1 MDWGYIFKHWIG
13 TLLLA
18 PIFAQ
23 IIKDTGIIHRDKT
36 IGLFEMFPEAFQVGM
51 MLSLPT
57 LLLYLFVYHI
67 AAESTLKTI
76 WVKLIVILWTTIGI
90 SLTLYLLDAGL
101 ILPLGSYYIIASV
114 ICGLLLKIKRMPK
127 EMVDSDNRNL

>member
-1 MDWGYIFKHWIG
+1 MDWGYISKHWIG
-13 TLLLA
+13 TLVLA
-18 PIFAQ
+18 PILSQ

-36 IGLFEMFPEAFQVGM
+36 IGLFEMLPEALQAGM

-67 AAESTLKTI
+67 AAGSTLKTI

-90 SLTLYLLDAGL
+90 CLTLYLLDSGL
-101 ILPLGSYYIIASV
+101 ILPLGSYYIIASAV
-114 ICGLLLKIKRMPK
+114 CGLLLKMKRMPK
-127 EMVDSDNRNL
+127 EEEDCANT